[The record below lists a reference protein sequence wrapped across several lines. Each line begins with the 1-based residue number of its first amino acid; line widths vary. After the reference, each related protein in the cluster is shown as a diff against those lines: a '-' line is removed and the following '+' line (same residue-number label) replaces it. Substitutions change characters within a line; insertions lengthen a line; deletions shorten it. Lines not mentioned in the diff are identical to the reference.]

1 MKADRVIEILGLE
14 PLPVEG
20 GMWAQTWRDEHSSAI
35 YFLLRPG
42 NFSALHRVEGP
53 EMWHYYAGAAAEM
66 LLLHEDG
73 GAERPRLGSD
83 LEAGERPFVAVP
95 GRVWMAAATTGD
107 WTLAGTTMA
116 PPFRVEEMEM
126 GRASALAERYPSV
139 AEHIRRLTREEY
151 R

>member
-1 MKADRVIEILGLE
+1 MKADRVMEILGLE

-42 NFSALHRVEGP
+42 DFSALHRVEGP

-83 LEAGERPFVAVP
+83 LEEGERPFVAVP

-126 GRASALAERYPSV
+126 GRASVLAERYPSV

>member
-1 MKADRVIEILGLE
+1 MKAERVIELLGLE

-42 NFSALHRVEGP
+42 DFSALHRVPGP

-73 GAERPRLGSD
+73 STARPLLGND
-83 LEAGERPFVAVP
+83 LEAGERPFAPVP

-107 WTLAGTTMA
+107 WSLVGTTMA
-116 PPFRVEEMEM
+116 PPFRAEEMEM
-126 GRASALAERYPSV
+126 GRASVLAERYPSV
-139 AEHIRRLTREEY
+139 AEHIRRLVRDEY
-151 R
+151 Q

>member
-1 MKADRVIEILGLE
+1 MKADRVMEILGLE

-42 NFSALHRVEGP
+42 DFSALHRVEGP

-83 LEAGERPFVAVP
+83 LEAGERPFVAVS

-126 GRASALAERYPSV
+126 GRASVLAERYPSV

>member
-1 MKADRVIEILGLE
+1 MNADRVMEILGLE

-42 NFSALHRVEGP
+42 DFSALHRVEGP

-73 GAERPRLGSD
+73 GAERPRLGRD
-83 LEAGERPFVAVP
+83 LEEGERPFVAVP

-139 AEHIRRLTREEY
+139 AEHIRRLTREEF

>member
-1 MKADRVIEILGLE
+1 MNAERVIELLGLE

-42 NFSALHRVEGP
+42 DFSAVHRVEGP

-66 LLLHEDG
+66 LLLYEDRSM
-73 GAERPRLGSD
+73 ARPRLGSD
-83 LEAGERPFVAVP
+83 LEAGERPFAAVP

-107 WTLAGTTMA
+107 WSLVGTTMA

-126 GRASALAERYPSV
+126 GRASALAERYPSA
-139 AEHIRRLTREEY
+139 AEDIRRLVREEY

>member
-42 NFSALHRVEGP
+42 DFSALHRVEGP

-83 LEAGERPFVAVP
+83 LEEGERPFVAVP

-126 GRASALAERYPSV
+126 GRASVLAERYPSV